1 MPRRPNMTDE
11 ELNIW
16 FLNQKVED
24 ENGCWNWTGV
34 LNGGY
39 GHLSIKAKRIL
50 AHRYSL
56 QLHLKRPIP
65 KNMEVR
71 HMCHNTKCFNP
82 EHLKEGTHAE
92 NMNDMVQAGRQAKGL
107 FLSVSL
113 TGIKR
118 DSAKGERNNKAKLT
132 TSQVLEIISLK
143 TSTQSSR
150 DVGKLYSVSGT
161 TISYIWSG
169 KSWKHLF

>member
-1 MPRRPNMTDE
+1 MTDE
-11 ELNIW
+11 ELNVW
-16 FLNQKVED
+16 FLNQKIED
-24 ENGCWNWTGV
+24 NNGCWNWTGV
-34 LNGGY
+34 VNGGY
-39 GHLSIKAKRIL
+39 GHLSIKANRIL

-92 NMNDMVQAGRQAKGL
+92 NMNDMVQAGRQAKGAS
-107 FLSVSL
+107 LSAVL
-113 TGIKR
+113 LGIKR

-132 TSQVLEIISLK
+132 SAQVLEIRALK
-143 TSTQSSR
+143 DNTQTLG
-150 DVGKLYSVSGT
+150 DVSKIYGVSDV
-161 TISYIWSG
+161 TISSIWAG
-169 KSWKHLF
+169 KTWKHLF

>member
-1 MPRRPNMTDE
+1 MPRRPNMNDE
-11 ELNIW
+11 ELNTW

-24 ENGCWNWTGV
+24 DNGCWNWTGV

-82 EHLKEGTHAE
+82 AHLKEGTHAE
-92 NMNDMVQAGRQAKGL
+92 NMNDMVQAGRQARGL
-107 FLSVSL
+107 FLSSTL

-118 DSAKGERNNKAKLT
+118 NSAKGERNCKAKLT
-132 TSQVLEIISLK
+132 PAQVLEIRSLK
-143 TSTQSSR
+143 TTTQSLR
-150 DVGKLYSVSGT
+150 NVGKTYGVNGV
-161 TISYIWSG
+161 TISNIWAG
-169 KSWKHLF
+169 KTWKHLF